1 MISNLKRDLLISET
15 VDTDITFFH
24 DNYYRY
30 FSQKGIIYK
39 FNERDLEKLL
49 KYSISYEASFGASMK
64 INHAKCLYFL
74 NKKEDFY
81 EVFKY
86 AKADAALAASLFH
99 YNQLEILELKDYLR
113 SKKIDVR
120 E

>member
-1 MISNLKRDLLISET
+1 MEFIWLPPFRDCFVLSSG
-15 VDTDITFFH
+15 
-24 DNYYRY
+24 NK
-30 FSQKGIIYK
+30 QKTGGI
-39 FNERDLEKLL
+39 RTPP
-49 KYSISYEASFGASMK
+49 A
-64 INHAKCLYFL
+64 
-74 NKKEDFY
+74 EDFY

>member
-1 MISNLKRDLLISET
+1 MNVPVI
-15 VDTDITFFH
+15 
-24 DNYYRY
+24 
-30 FSQKGIIYK
+30 
-39 FNERDLEKLL
+39 
-49 KYSISYEASFGASMK
+49 ASGGAG
-64 INHAKCLYFL
+64 
-74 NKKEDFY
+74 KKEDFY